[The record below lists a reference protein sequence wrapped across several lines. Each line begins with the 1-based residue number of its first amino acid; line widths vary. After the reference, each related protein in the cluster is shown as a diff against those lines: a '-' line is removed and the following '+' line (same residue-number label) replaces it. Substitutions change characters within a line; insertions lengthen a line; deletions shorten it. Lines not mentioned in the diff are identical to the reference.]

1 MMAEP
6 VILEGGQSVDGRG
19 KVGFVN
25 PFQFDGV
32 KRFYMV
38 ENHRTGF
45 IRAWH
50 GHQREAKYVL
60 AVSGSV
66 IVAAVEIDNWERPSK
81 DLPIH
86 SYVLSAEKPTIL
98 HIPAGYANGF
108 MNLTAD
114 AKLVFFST
122 SSLEESLTDD
132 VRYDAHY
139 WDAWTV
145 MER

>member
-1 MMAEP
+1 MAEP
-6 VILEGGQSVDGRG
+6 VLLEGGLSVDGRG

-25 PFQFDGV
+25 SFQFEGV

-38 ENHRTGF
+38 ENHRSGF

-50 GHQREAKYVL
+50 GHRREAKYVL
-60 AVSGSV
+60 AVSGSA
-66 IVAAVEIDNWERPSK
+66 IVAAVRIDDWDQPSK

-86 SYVLSAEKPTIL
+86 SYVLSESKPSVL

-108 MNLTAD
+108 MNLTED
-114 AKLVFFST
+114 TKLVFFST
-122 SSLEESLTDD
+122 STLEESLNDD
-132 VRYDAHY
+132 VRYDARY

-145 MER
+145 EER

>member
-1 MMAEP
+1 MAEP
-6 VILEGGQSVDGRG
+6 VLLEGGLSVDGRG

-25 PFQFDGV
+25 SFQFEGV

-38 ENHRTGF
+38 ENHRSGF

-50 GHQREAKYVL
+50 GHRREAKYVL
-60 AVSGSV
+60 AVSGSA
-66 IVAAVEIDNWERPSK
+66 IVAAVRIDDWDQPSK

-86 SYVLSAEKPTIL
+86 SYVLSESKPSVL

-108 MNLTAD
+108 MNLTED
-114 AKLVFFST
+114 TKVVFFST
-122 SSLEESLTDD
+122 STLEESLNDD
-132 VRYDAHY
+132 VRYDARY

-145 MER
+145 EER